1 MTQLIR
7 ALYLS
12 RARPGLDENDIRRI
26 LEVSRA
32 NNAALGITG
41 VLCGGRNDFI
51 QVLEGPETNL
61 IKLYS
66 RILDDPR
73 HSDCT
78 LLSIAPIETRMFNDW
93 SMGYVRNEK
102 DSADNCRLLLS
113 YRLTNDCRE
122 QIVETMK
129 LFLKLV
135 EA

>member
-113 YRLTNDCRE
+113 YRLTTDCRE
-122 QIVETMK
+122 QIVEMMK

-135 EA
+135 EG